1 VINIYLKNNSPVK
14 ILTGRLTDYENNLK
28 ENSIMEEG
36 KINKTLRI
44 KILLGERKETYIV
57 KKNLFILD
65 LAMIRTY

>member
-1 VINIYLKNNSPVK
+1 MINIYLKNNSPVK